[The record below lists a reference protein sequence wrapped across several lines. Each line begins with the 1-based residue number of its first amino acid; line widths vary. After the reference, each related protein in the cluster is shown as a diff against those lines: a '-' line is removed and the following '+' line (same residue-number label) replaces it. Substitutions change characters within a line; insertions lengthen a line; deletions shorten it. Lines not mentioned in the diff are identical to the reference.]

1 MKIEWDS
8 ILQFTLSIIV
18 TILFYYCLYRLIMHI
33 IKSAIRYKIEYEYK
47 FKQEI
52 EMLNHFDELEKEIND
67 FEETS

>member
-18 TILFYYCLYRLIMHI
+18 TILFYYCLYRLIMQI
-33 IKSAIRYKIEYEYK
+33 IKSAVRYKIEYEYK
-47 FKQEI
+47 FNHEM
-52 EMLNHFDELEKEIND
+52 EMLNHLDELEKEIND

>member
-1 MKIEWDS
+1 
-8 ILQFTLSIIV
+8 
-18 TILFYYCLYRLIMHI
+18 MHI